1 VSLVTACSEQ
11 GTSKVCVPG
20 DERCQTAA
28 STAIAHQRAPSY
40 RENMGYTA
48 KLLQHALADIAVD
61 ALVIYVQHPE
71 SLQGDLQGR
80 RGRPQA

>member
-1 VSLVTACSEQ
+1 
-11 GTSKVCVPG
+11 
-20 DERCQTAA
+20 
-28 STAIAHQRAPSY
+28 
-40 RENMGYTA
+40 MGYTA

-80 RGRPQA
+80 QGRPQA